1 MKVEYD
7 GLVTLISHSKMLL
20 VTKQAIWSTL
30 YSSTYK
36 YQVVKIRVHVLYIQ
50 VTIVTI
56 ESRGLNRA

>member
-20 VTKQAIWSTL
+20 VTKQAPWSTL

-36 YQVVKIRVHVLYIQ
+36 YVCMYIQVVKIRVL
-50 VTIVTI
+50 
-56 ESRGLNRA
+56 LNPGG